1 MVKPLFHSL
10 ISEASGYVYTIRFKL
25 VPLDSDVILPSFTS
39 KLVKQL
45 VLTQPCFSQVR
56 ALYESKATLKPV
68 TFKVLRRGSRR
79 LYSSEGGPILTA
91 RVGEVLGGEI
101 AVFSR
106 KPDLDLG
113 LLSECN
119 TRVSLPPLTSSFL
132 LEVMEATLENVNA
145 MTLNLGQ
152 TQFLGVRLHTPTLLS
167 TKLMTPPH
175 LRTSKLIERIE
186 DLHRLAVTPAY
197 ICNEATKLWLALAK
211 DINPAQSPTPYHLGR
226 ACDITIGEVD
236 IQIKPETVTYDREG
250 GKTKRI
256 RGVTGHILYKIL
268 TPRITTTIDKILALT
283 TKLGIGRSRSI
294 GFGEIEVKPKPPKEA

>member
-1 MVKPLFHSL
+1 V
-10 ISEASGYVYTIRFKL
+10 
-25 VPLDSDVILPSFTS
+25 
-39 KLVKQL
+39 
-45 VLTQPCFSQVR
+45 
-56 ALYESKATLKPV
+56 
-68 TFKVLRRGSRR
+68 
-79 LYSSEGGPILTA
+79 
-91 RVGEVLGGEI
+91 
-101 AVFSR
+101 
-106 KPDLDLG
+106 
-113 LLSECN
+113 
-119 TRVSLPPLTSSFL
+119 
-132 LEVMEATLENVNA
+132 EATLENVNA
-145 MTLNLGQ
+145 MTLDLGQ
-152 TQFLGVRLHTPTLLS
+152 TRFLGVRLHTPTLLS

-236 IQIKPETVTYDREG
+236 IQLKPETVTYDREG

-268 TPRITTTIDKILALT
+268 TPRITPTIDKILALT